1 MDAALKA
8 LADPHRRRILELVAD
23 GELTA
28 GRIAEHFTLTRPA
41 VSQHLA
47 VLVEAGLLELRREGT
62 RRLYRTRRAGFAGAA
77 LLLEGF
83 WDDRLGR
90 LVRAVGPDADRP
102 AADPVER
109 VCVQREVYLAAG
121 PDRVWVMLTDPEAAT
136 GWMGVS
142 ARIDPRPGG
151 VYRVE
156 VVPGEVVEG
165 EVLVAERPT
174 RLVHT
179 WGWVGAGSAV
189 PPGTTAVAYELVPLD
204 GGTLLRLT
212 HRELPSLRAAGSHSR
227 GWAHYLE
234 RLTAVAA
241 VGDAG
246 PDPWV
251 ADPGRLLA
259 ELRP

>member
-1 MDAALKA
+1 VDAALKA

-28 GRIAEHFTLTRPA
+28 GRIAEQFSLTRPA

-47 VLVEAGLLELRREGT
+47 VLVEAGLLDLRREGT
-62 RRLYRTRRAGFAGAA
+62 RRLYRTRRAGFAGAV

-90 LVRAVGPDADRP
+90 LLAAVERGRADQG
-102 AADPVER
+102 DPVER
-109 VCVQREVYLAAG
+109 VCVERDVLLRATPEV
-121 PDRVWVMLTDPEAAT
+121 VWTMLTDAEAAT

-142 ARIDPRPGG
+142 ARIDARPGG
-151 VYRVE
+151 EYRVE

-179 WGWVGAGSAV
+179 WGWVGPGSAV
-189 PPGTTAVAYELVPLD
+189 APGTTVVTYELAPLD

-212 HRELPSLRAAGSHSR
+212 HRDLPTMRAAGSHSR
-227 GWAHYLE
+227 GWAHYLD
-234 RLTAVAA
+234 RLTAVAGS
-241 VGDAG
+241 GDAG
-246 PDPWV
+246 PDPW
-251 ADPGRLLA
+251 ATDPGRLLA
-259 ELRP
+259 ELHP

>member
-1 MDAALKA
+1 MDVALKA

-28 GRIAEHFTLTRPA
+28 GRIAEHFALTRPA

-77 LLLEGF
+77 LLIEGF

-90 LVRAVGPDADRP
+90 LVRAAGADDR
-102 AADPVER
+102 AGADPVER
-109 VCVQREVYLAAG
+109 VSVQREVYLPAR
-121 PDRVWVMLTDPEAAT
+121 PDRVWSMLTDPDAAT
-136 GWMGVS
+136 GWMGVD

-151 VYRVE
+151 AYRVE

-165 EVLVAERPT
+165 EVLLAERPT

-179 WGWVGAGSAV
+179 WGWAGAASAV
-189 PPGTTAVAYELVPLD
+189 PPGTTVVAYELAPL
-204 GGTLLRLT
+204 GRGTLLRLT
-212 HRELPSLRAAGSHSR
+212 HRELPGMRAAGSHSR

-234 RLTAVAA
+234 RLAAVAA
-241 VGDAG
+241 DGAAG